1 MKIKALL
8 IFVVFF
14 TITVKSQI
22 IKQGIITYEKSYTE
36 KFHAEN
42 KNKHPSFAKFKMIEE
57 KTIDVLKSI
66 RFKLKFTRTTS
77 TFSVV
82 PSLIIDENMFS
93 GMALIPE
100 GKGQYYNDENNILSE
115 KNIFGENFLITDE
128 PLKWVLK
135 NETKKIGDYL
145 CYKAT
150 AIERKMKRGG
160 MKEYPVIAWYC
171 PEINT
176 SFGPVGLAGLPGL
189 ILEVNKGRLRY
200 TATKINL
207 NPKKNI
213 KIAKI
218 TKGKKVTRKEMNQM
232 LGEAM
237 GNFKKNKG
245 Y

>member
-8 IFVVFF
+8 IIVFF

-22 IKQGIITYEKSYTE
+22 IKQGIITYEKSYIE
-36 KFHAEN
+36 KIFT
-42 KNKHPSFAKFKMIEE
+42 KDKDKTPSFAKFKMIEE

-66 RFKLKFTRTTS
+66 RFKLKFTRTAS

-82 PSLIIDENMFS
+82 PSLIIEENMFS

-115 KNIFGENFLITDE
+115 KNTFGEDFLITDE
-128 PLKWVLK
+128 PLKWELK
-135 NETKKIGDYL
+135 NETKKIGIYL

-150 AIERKMKRGG
+150 AIERKLKKGK

-171 PEINT
+171 PEINA

-213 KIAKI
+213 KITKI

-232 LGEAM
+232 LDEAM